1 MRNKCEANHVLY
13 HDGIYYYVR
22 RVPYD
27 LTFHYDV
34 KGFVSALKPNQ
45 LLLLFVPANQL
56 TNALRIIGLV

>member
-1 MRNKCEANHVLY
+1 MRKKYASEHVMIR
-13 HDGIYYYVR
+13 DGVYYYVR

>member
-1 MRNKCEANHVLY
+1 VLY
-13 HDGIYYYVR
+13 RDGVYYYVR